1 MDQTTTPAADLQQKY
16 RQFLDLLPL
25 TVALANYISTVSGVA
40 TNPYGAI
47 MAGAVVLAVPV
58 VVLVVVFQRHF
69 VSVNIGSAV
78 KG

>member
-1 MDQTTTPAADLQQKY
+1 
-16 RQFLDLLPL
+16 
-25 TVALANYISTVSGVA
+25 
-40 TNPYGAI
+40 